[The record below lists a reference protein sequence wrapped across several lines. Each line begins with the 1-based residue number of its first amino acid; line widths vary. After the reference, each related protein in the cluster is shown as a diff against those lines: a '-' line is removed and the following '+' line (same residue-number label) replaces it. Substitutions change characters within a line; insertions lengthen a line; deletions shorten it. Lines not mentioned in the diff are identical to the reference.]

1 MKYLTV
7 QHPIYN
13 IRTVL
18 IEHLEGNRGEQK
30 KEQKYC
36 MIIFEPIHCFLY
48 KFFQILV
55 YQNNLLFH
63 SFRAPNLH
71 EQGCKVTL
79 SQTVRASAGLCCT
92 QTVTGS
98 TANVIFEI
106 RIAMS
111 NFSPQA
117 SCRSLRRLLF
127 IVLASFRFPQSST
140 NSQKFFALAFDYP
153 PVLHFCSA
161 LLDSLP
167 NQDCT
172 DTNTH
177 MDGDDKSN
185 IPNDT

>member
-1 MKYLTV
+1 M
-7 QHPIYN
+7 
-13 IRTVL
+13 
-18 IEHLEGNRGEQK
+18 
-30 KEQKYC
+30 
-36 MIIFEPIHCFLY
+36 
-48 KFFQILV
+48 
-55 YQNNLLFH
+55 YQNNPLFH

-71 EQGCKVTL
+71 EQGCKVTPP
-79 SQTVRASAGLCCT
+79 QVRATTGLCCT

-98 TANVIFEI
+98 TANMIFEI
-106 RIAMS
+106 RISAS

-127 IVLASFRFPQSST
+127 IVLASFSFLRSPI

-161 LLDSLP
+161 LPDSLL

>member
-1 MKYLTV
+1 
-7 QHPIYN
+7 
-13 IRTVL
+13 
-18 IEHLEGNRGEQK
+18 
-30 KEQKYC
+30 
-36 MIIFEPIHCFLY
+36 MIIFEPIHYVFLD
-48 KFFQILV
+48 KFFQVLV

-79 SQTVRASAGLCCT
+79 SKTVRASTGLYCT

-106 RIAMS
+106 RITMS

-117 SCRSLRRLLF
+117 SCRSLRRVLF
-127 IVLASFRFPQSST
+127 IVLASFCFLQSPI
-140 NSQKFFALAFDYP
+140 NSQKFFALASDYP

-177 MDGDDKSN
+177 MHGDDISN